1 MPSTATRM
9 AVLALILTLLQAPS
23 IHAQPLT
30 PGPAPP
36 PAGGWFVQ
44 VGVEPHLVLSLGYV
58 QETRAGGDGTRLGV
72 GAGVKVSPYL
82 IGDGVGRLNL
92 ILAGRWRPDEPW
104 GVSGAGQLYLARGR
118 NRAATSHGLGVE
130 LRIAPGY
137 HGDGW
142 TAAADLGWQGTLL
155 THIRHSQAAK
165 EAFEDRY
172 GDGAGPADGPVDG
185 WYGSTAHRLRIG
197 LLTERR
203 ISDGV
208 RVRAAIGSLFSLQR
222 QGILLGF
229 AHGQVPAYLEASV
242 RMSQ

>member
-1 MPSTATRM
+1 M
-9 AVLALILTLLQAPS
+9 AVLVLILTLLLARPS
-23 IHAQPLT
+23 HAQAIT

-36 PAGGWFVQ
+36 TAAGWFVQ
-44 VGVEPHLVLSLGYV
+44 VGLEPHLVLSLGYV
-58 QETRAGGDGTRLGV
+58 QATRAGGDGARLGV

-92 ILAGRWRPDEPW
+92 ILAGRLRPDQPW

-118 NRAATSHGLGVE
+118 NRAATSHGLGME

-137 HGDGW
+137 HGDRW

-155 THIRHSQAAK
+155 THIRHSRPAK
-165 EAFEDRY
+165 EAFEGRY
-172 GDGAGPADGPVDG
+172 ADGAGPADGPVDG

-197 LLTERR
+197 LVTER
-203 ISDGV
+203 SVSHGV

-229 AHGQVPAYLEASV
+229 AHGQVPAYLDASI
-242 RMSQ
+242 RMSP